1 MFGQNVDMDFLK
13 IILLGVVQG
22 LTEFLPV
29 SSSGH
34 ILLAQKL
41 LGVTVDAVTVTLVL
55 HLGTL
60 VAVIAVFYKDFLRLF
75 RPPFTKLFLLILAT
89 IPAGVAG
96 LLLDD
101 AAESLFAGKFLGF
114 AFLFTAIILFVCNK
128 LMKKDFD
135 GDVTVKHAAAMG
147 FMQAV
152 ALIPGVSRS
161 GSTLF
166 GGLVAKGEKK
176 QVTSFAFLMSI
187 PIILGGCAVKF
198 AGGGVMQAD
207 VLLLIVGF
215 VSAAVSGIFA
225 IKLVLKLIGANNFLP
240 FCIYLIVVAVVSFV
254 VM

>member
-1 MFGQNVDMDFLK
+1 MEAFK
-13 IILLGVVQG
+13 IALLGIIQG

-41 LGVTVDAVTVTLVL
+41 LNLSVDTLTVTLVL

-60 VAVIAVFYKDFLRLF
+60 VAVIAVFCKDFLRLF

-96 LLLDD
+96 VLLGD
-101 AAESLFAGKFLGF
+101 EIETLFAGKFLGF
-114 AFLFTAIILFVCNK
+114 AFLFTAVILFVCDR
-128 LMKKDFD
+128 LMKKKFD
-135 GDVTVKHAAAMG
+135 GDVTAKHAVAMG
-147 FMQAV
+147 FMQAA

-161 GSTLF
+161 GSTIF
-166 GGLVAKGEKK
+166 GGLVAKGDKK

-187 PIILGGCAVKF
+187 PVILGGCILKF
-198 AGGGVMQAD
+198 GSGALLQAD
-207 VLLLIVGF
+207 FLLLAVGF
-215 VSAAVSGIFA
+215 ASSAISGILA

-240 FCIYLIVVAVVSFV
+240 FCIYLIVVAVVSFII
-254 VM
+254 M